1 MEQMT
6 SKASRGLAFTF
17 GLLLACAPAALA
29 QDPNMVPQGTP
40 TAMTRSVAVGEK
52 AEVEGTIVNR
62 DPDSI
67 TVRDERGYE
76 TLVVLNDQ
84 MSVKSK
90 GGFFRRGKNYDVT
103 SLLTGLI
110 VEVEGRGNAQGQ
122 LVANKIRFDKDDLKV
137 ARSIDTRVNP
147 VEGRLSVVEAENDTL
162 AGQVDELNAVSREIR
177 AEASR
182 ANAEADRANAG
193 VSLTNE
199 RISSLDDYDVQGE
212 TTVFFKVNSARL
224 TPEGMADLDEI
235 ARQAAAMKGYII
247 EVAGFTDA
255 TGSVEKNRRLS
266 QQRADAVVRYL
277 QENHEIPLRRMVT
290 PFGFG
295 ETRFI
300 ADNESREGREQN
312 RRVEVK
318 VLVSRGITQ
327 TPDLGQAGAIDTT
340 TP

>member
-1 MEQMT
+1 MRKTT
-6 SKASRGLAFTF
+6 STASRGLTFTF

-29 QDPNMVPQGTP
+29 QDNTVTTP
-40 TAMTRSVAVGEK
+40 PAMTRSVAVGEK
-52 AEVEGTIVNR
+52 AEIEGTIVDR

-76 TLVVLNDQ
+76 TVVVLNDQ
-84 MSVKSK
+84 MSVKSN

-103 SLLTGLI
+103 SLLRGLV

-122 LVANKIRFDKDDLKV
+122 LVAGKIRFDKDDLQV

-193 VSLTNE
+193 VSMTNE
-199 RISSLDDYDVQGE
+199 RISSLDDYDVSGE
-212 TTVFFKVNSARL
+212 TTVYFKVNSARL

-235 ARQAAAMKGYII
+235 ARQAGAMKGYII
-247 EVAGFTDA
+247 EVAGYTDA
-255 TGSVEKNRRLS
+255 TGSIEKNRRLS

-295 ETRFI
+295 ETRFVS
-300 ADNESREGREQN
+300 DNESREGREMN

-327 TPDLGQAGAIDTT
+327 TPDLGQAGTVDTT